1 MELSGDRPLLALGA
15 LPDGGV
21 RGSPRCPHTPG
32 AGGLTHS
39 GAFSEGKGTALG
51 AVSRC
56 QSLGWAAVLRVF
68 KVRSALLGVS
78 GEHRPDLASLPP
90 APVPDF
96 GRFTSIPDVPSQL
109 QTASLE
115 DLLCPHAPLSGEDDA
130 APSCATSS
138 HTPFKAFLSP
148 SELHA
153 PRSSDRKLPPL
164 LSPLQDPLVDKT
176 LLEPREMARPKKVCF
191 SESSLTSGDRTR
203 RSYYLNGRQGG
214 PRAVPHST
222 AAAAGKGVWW
232 PAGHGF
238 SIRLA
243 RRGQCAWEARGWGC
257 ACSDLFPI

>member
-1 MELSGDRPLLALGA
+1 M
-15 LPDGGV
+15 
-21 RGSPRCPHTPG
+21 
-32 AGGLTHS
+32 
-39 GAFSEGKGTALG
+39 
-51 AVSRC
+51 
-56 QSLGWAAVLRVF
+56 
-68 KVRSALLGVS
+68 
-78 GEHRPDLASLPP
+78 
-90 APVPDF
+90 
-96 GRFTSIPDVPSQL
+96 PSQL

-153 PRSSDRKLPPL
+153 PRSTDRKLPPL

-214 PRAVPHST
+214 PRAAPHSGRGGEGGLV
-222 AAAAGKGVWW
+222 ASWA
-232 PAGHGF
+232 
-238 SIRLA
+238 RLLSPL
-243 RRGQCAWEARGWGC
+243 GEARTVCLGGQGLGLR
-257 ACSDLFPI
+257 LF